1 MPSAGREQT
10 GPAWGTFLELE
21 PPAEG
26 PLHARLARALRTAV
40 TSGRLAAGSTLPASR
55 VLAADLRCS
64 RWVVTEAYAQL
75 VAEGYFEA
83 RSGSAT
89 RVRARTGGSV
99 RGGGREDGDRWT
111 PRYDLLPGVPDL
123 RAFPRKRWADMVRA
137 ATTELT
143 WDELGY
149 PDAAGL
155 PRLRRQLAAY
165 LARGR
170 GARVEPGQLVVCA
183 GTLDAVMRLCRSLR
197 AAGHTHVAVE
207 DPGWTQLR
215 LTVAAAGLTP
225 VPIPVDEHGLRVDL
239 LREAGGVRAVIVAP
253 AHQFPTGVVLAPTRR
268 AELADWAREM
278 DGLVMED
285 DYDAEFRYDRHPVG
299 ALQGVAPEHVALL
312 GSLSKTLSPAVRLG
326 WIAAPE
332 RWTDALTARDTG
344 GTPPPVIDQDAFTRF
359 VSSGSYDRHLRAS
372 RLRYKRRRDH
382 LLRELEA
389 RLPGQ
394 PVGGAA
400 AGFHLLLPLADC
412 PAGAL
417 VEEAARADVRLAS
430 LDDYRAAPAAT
441 DTPTAST
448 LVVGYGNLTDQA
460 VPGAVQRLAHAIE
473 RVRAQST
480 ARRGVGT

>member
-1 MPSAGREQT
+1 MPPAGREQT

-21 PPAEG
+21 SPAGG
-26 PLHARLARALRTAV
+26 PLHARLTRALRTAV

-89 RVRARTGGSV
+89 RVRAHTGGPV
-99 RGGGREDGDRWT
+99 RGGAREGGDRWT

-170 GARVEPGQLVVCA
+170 GARVEPEQLVVCA
-183 GTLDAVMRLCRSLR
+183 GTLDAVLRMCRGLR

-225 VPIPVDEHGLRVDL
+225 VAIPVDEHGLRVDL
-239 LREAGGVRAVIVAP
+239 LRRAAGVRAVIVAP
-253 AHQFPTGVVLAPTRR
+253 AHQFPTGVVLAPARR
-268 AELADWAREM
+268 AELADWARGM

-332 RWTDALTARDTG
+332 RWTAALTARDTG

-359 VSSGSYDRHLRAS
+359 VASGSYDRHLRAS

-382 LLRELEA
+382 LLRELTA

-400 AGFHLLLPLADC
+400 AGFHLLLPLTDL
-412 PAGAL
+412 PAGAV

-441 DTPTAST
+441 DTPAAST

-473 RVRAQST
+473 RVRAWEH
-480 ARRGVGT
+480 GT

>member
-99 RGGGREDGDRWT
+99 RGGAREGGDRWT

-183 GTLDAVMRLCRSLR
+183 GTLDAVMRLCRGLR

-225 VPIPVDEHGLRVDL
+225 VAISVDEHGLRVDL
-239 LREAGGVRAVIVAP
+239 LREADSVRAVIVAP
-253 AHQFPTGVVLAPTRR
+253 AHQFPTGVVLAPARR

-332 RWTDALTARDTG
+332 RWTAALTARDTG
-344 GTPPPVIDQDAFTRF
+344 DTPPPVIDQDAFTRF

-400 AGFHLLLPLADC
+400 AGFHLLLPLTDC
-412 PAGAL
+412 PAGAV

-448 LVVGYGNLTDQA
+448 LVVGYGNLTDQT

-473 RVRAQST
+473 RVRAKEH
-480 ARRGVGT
+480 GT